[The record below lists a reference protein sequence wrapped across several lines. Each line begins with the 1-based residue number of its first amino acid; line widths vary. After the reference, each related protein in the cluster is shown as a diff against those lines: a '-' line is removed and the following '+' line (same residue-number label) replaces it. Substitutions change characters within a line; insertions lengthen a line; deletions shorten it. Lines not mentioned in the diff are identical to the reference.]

1 MSNTPY
7 RATIV
12 IPAAQQ
18 AAATAA
24 WAAIDPV
31 GAADTFSVGLSPSG
45 APLVFVTHLWC
56 STVLAEHQLADL
68 AAFRIAV
75 PAAQV
80 WVFVDH
86 PSGAQS
92 AIDAHFPS
100 MPPQRRAK
108 TDPTDI
114 LTDRGLKRIDTDI

>member
-45 APLVFVTHLWC
+45 VPVITHLWC
-56 STVLAEHQLADL
+56 STVLREDQLSDL
-68 AAFRIAV
+68 AAFHIAV

-100 MPPQRRAK
+100 LPPQRRAK
-108 TDPTDI
+108 ADPNDI
-114 LTDRGLKRIDTDI
+114 LTDRGLKTIEA